1 MTAELADWLAQFP
14 DCVLSALSADGAPL
28 SVRCRPVPGGRA
40 GTVHLNGPLGV
51 ALVPGPASLLC
62 HRHDERLWQL
72 RSFLARGALEPTGA
86 GWVFTSKALL
96 AGPGMAGPV
105 GDARA
110 FLAARRRAGRY
121 LARRGIPRPRVIWN
135 LLHRLP

>member
-1 MTAELADWLAQFP
+1 VTAELAGWLAQFP
-14 DCVLSALSADGAPL
+14 DCVLSALGADGAPL
-28 SVRCRPVPGGRA
+28 SVRCRPVPGDRP
-40 GTVHLNGPLGV
+40 GTVHLDGPLGV

-72 RSFLARGALEPTGA
+72 RSFLARGSLEPAGT
-86 GWVFTSKALL
+86 GWVFTAQALL

-121 LARRGIPRPRVIWN
+121 LAQRGIPRPGVPWN
-135 LLHRLP
+135 LLRRTP